1 MNFKV
6 TGTGAD
12 RQDSYDF
19 LLILYRFWDI
29 STYFAQSFKRSRDP
43 EYTPILRNLNMH
55 RAYMVVGLYS
65 LRSIC
70 IPNLNT
76 IRYDTRCYIN
86 VRSKASMSQL
96 NLPHGTNN

>member
-29 STYFAQSFKRSRDP
+29 STHFAQSFKRSRDP

-55 RAYMVVGLYS
+55 RAYMVVGL
-65 LRSIC
+65 LIT
-70 IPNLNT
+70 INLHTKFEYDT
-76 IRYDTRCYIN
+76 IRYEMLY
-86 VRSKASMSQL
+86 
-96 NLPHGTNN
+96 